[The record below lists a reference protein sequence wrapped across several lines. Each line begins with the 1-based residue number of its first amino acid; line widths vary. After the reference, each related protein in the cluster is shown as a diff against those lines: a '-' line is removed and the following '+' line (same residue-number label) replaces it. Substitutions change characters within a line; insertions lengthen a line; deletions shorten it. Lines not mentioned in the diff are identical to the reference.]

1 MPVSKSTCSGST
13 TRPHSPCKIK
23 SPYLADHYAAR
34 HGIVKIL
41 TLCFSPS
48 VVVVSGG
55 LRVEPQGFTTGVRGN
70 VDCRIGHNIRAVNA
84 LACGEAPSEV
94 VHGSRACGR
103 RNAIR
108 QSRNQ
113 PPRGLTESTLQQIR
127 AVSLFVLLNRRS
139 QAVSI
144 LRRQQLD
151 GW

>member
-1 MPVSKSTCSGST
+1 M
-13 TRPHSPCKIK
+13 
-23 SPYLADHYAAR
+23 
-34 HGIVKIL
+34 VKIL

-48 VVVVSGG
+48 VLVVSGG
-55 LRVEPQGFTTGVRGN
+55 LRVEPQGFTTGVWERLPRGVVRGN
-70 VDCRIGHNIRAVNA
+70 VDCRIGHNIRAVNG

-108 QSRNQ
+108 QSRNL

-127 AVSLFVLLNRRS
+127 AVSSFVLLNRRS

-144 LRRQQLD
+144 HRRQQLD
-151 GW
+151 RW